1 MILPSRKRHTAAPT
15 SLPKDFLHTV
25 SELFKKQFKSKLTGE
40 SFLVYG
46 ALHADEVVLVISL
59 THPKSLRSAS
69 LHISMDLGKDVAE
82 KPEKV
87 TEQLQVM
94 VDVAAS
100 WFAQCFESGKGLEAV
115 LDEMGEMDPNWQ
127 QFDWE
132 GKTLHVKLNRDNY
145 ALENAADDILRKAG
159 FDPQDD
165 DEDEDDLEA
174 ILNESDDDFGG
185 PGGRG
190 GLH

>member
-1 MILPSRKRHTAAPT
+1 MVLPSRKRHKAEPT

-25 SELFKKQFKSKLTGE
+25 SDLFKKQFKTKLTGE

-46 ALHADEVVLVISL
+46 ALHADEVVLAISL
-59 THPKSLRSAS
+59 SHPKSLRSAS
-69 LHISMDLGKDVAE
+69 MHVSMDLGKEVAE

-87 TEQLQVM
+87 TEQLKVM

-100 WFAQCFESGKGLEAV
+100 WFAQCFEAGKGLEAV
-115 LDEMGEMDPNWQ
+115 LGEMGEMDPNWQ
-127 QFDWE
+127 EFEWE
-132 GKTLHVKLNRDNY
+132 GKTLFVKLNRDNY
-145 ALENAADDILRKAG
+145 ALENAADDLLRKAG
-159 FDPQDD
+159 FDPAD
-165 DEDEDDLEA
+165 DEDEDLEA
-174 ILNESDDDFGG
+174 MLNEADGDE